1 MYQELPPPTPP
12 VAALRPRACCHH
24 ALGFWR
30 EGNNGRIPQRQ
41 TRQGQATR
49 EESRA
54 EGIEARTVACSSCRM
69 SYKMEVKVRDL
80 VARGFYRDKIWIQC
94 ENEKCLKWRLLTNN
108 DAALV
113 DSSKPWYCHM
123 NSDSWFNC
131 CSVPEERYPEESVF
145 HKCGQKFVYSQ
156 LPLGSL
162 VLAKVSGWPSW
173 PSILC
178 PDGFTGQYVIY
189 DEDGF
194 VEQYHTEF
202 LGKPH
207 TTSWV
212 AVHYVEPYGTG
223 KLVENLKK
231 TRQWYKSALEE
242 AKVLSSL
249 SSEERLTT
257 CHLSHQGMKKPFHR
271 KNRRFAQ
278 NKLVENNVNL
288 NKIKGYKKLKR
299 EINQSTSRRPKRKL
313 QVDAQES
320 SPLIGRNDMLTSE
333 SRDVLQA
340 ENLMQDLEEMLKQI
354 KESDMCTKSLMM
366 EKQERSKKHQEYKL
380 SDWKATTFQETALKV
395 STDDEKDCILIDGIE
410 FKTGKC
416 IEEITNQLKE
426 IDIIMAELEV
436 CL

>member
-1 MYQELPPPTPP
+1 
-12 VAALRPRACCHH
+12 
-24 ALGFWR
+24 
-30 EGNNGRIPQRQ
+30 
-41 TRQGQATR
+41 
-49 EESRA
+49 
-54 EGIEARTVACSSCRM
+54 
-69 SYKMEVKVRDL
+69 MEDKVKDL

-178 PDGFTGQYVIY
+178 PDGFTGQYVTY

-212 AVHYVEPYGTG
+212 AVRYVEPYGTG

-242 AKVLSSL
+242 AKVFSRL
-249 SSEERLTT
+249 SSEERLRM

-278 NKLVENNVNL
+278 NELVENNVNL
-288 NKIKGYKKLKR
+288 
-299 EINQSTSRRPKRKL
+299 
-313 QVDAQES
+313 
-320 SPLIGRNDMLTSE
+320 
-333 SRDVLQA
+333 
-340 ENLMQDLEEMLKQI
+340 
-354 KESDMCTKSLMM
+354 
-366 EKQERSKKHQEYKL
+366 L
-380 SDWKATTFQETALKV
+380 SDWKATAFQETELKV
-395 STDDEKDCILIDGIE
+395 STDDEEDCILIDGIK